1 MQLRSCSSSYSNHRV
16 RHLSYCKSPR
26 GQDAKAHVLLRL
38 SVATPCRSTHSCACC
53 QMPSERSCDGACCC
67 LCLLAIHVMS
77 ATPLCMCSVKPLRS
91 VCLFACVAEL
101 RGCGTPELWC
111 RSAGNWCVRE
121 AVATP
126 HSLVWCSYTHPSAFS
141 MRSFTRSVSC
151 AFWSRFLQ
159 CTRTHNRLG
168 TQTPAHLLVSHAP
181 SNCTHSVLL
190 RTVEQACNSRPKL
203 T

>member
-1 MQLRSCSSSYSNHRV
+1 MQLHSCSSSYSNHRV
-16 RHLSYCKSPR
+16 RHLSYCKSPH
-26 GQDAKAHVLLRL
+26 GQDANAHVLLRL

-77 ATPLCMCSVKPLRS
+77 ATTLCMCSVKPLRS

-126 HSLVWCSYTHPSAFS
+126 QSGVVFSYPPLCFQHALLHTVSLLCFLVQVPTVHQDTQPPQDPNARTSAGKPCTLQLHAVCSAQDSGTG
-141 MRSFTRSVSC
+141 
-151 AFWSRFLQ
+151 LQ
-159 CTRTHNRLG
+159 
-168 TQTPAHLLVSHAP
+168 
-181 SNCTHSVLL
+181 
-190 RTVEQACNSRPKL
+190 E
-203 T
+203 

>member
-1 MQLRSCSSSYSNHRV
+1 MHVQLHSCSSSYSNHRV
-16 RHLSYCKSPR
+16 RHLSYCKSPH
-26 GQDAKAHVLLRL
+26 GQDANAHVLLRL

-77 ATPLCMCSVKPLRS
+77 ATTLCMCSVKPLRS

-111 RSAGNWCVRE
+111 RSAGNWCVRQ

-126 HSLVWCSYTHPSAFS
+126 HRLWCGVLIRTPLLSA
-141 MRSFTRSVSC
+141 C
-151 AFWSRFLQ
+151 
-159 CTRTHNRLG
+159 
-168 TQTPAHLLVSHAP
+168 AP
-181 SNCTHSVLL
+181 SHGQSPVLSGPGSYSAPGH
-190 RTVEQACNSRPKL
+190 TTASGPKRPHICW
-203 T
+203 